1 MTTFI
6 SPPMT
11 VWIWMLFS
19 FLPRVFDLLSSSLI
33 PRPLSLTWFFE
44 SSVWEMSVYLFLH
57 PSLVGRRRRRRRTSF
72 WNILKFLGN
81 RKRER
86 DKSLPGCVVI
96 WGRRREQPTE
106 QNLAETGEKNG
117 DGMICNVKKKKEL
130 VGWRPSSVSVSPPW
144 AEFERRVMDADTFGG
159 EDEFAAFRP
168 RASPK
173 KKPKTKRR

>member
-1 MTTFI
+1 
-6 SPPMT
+6 MT
-11 VWIWMLFS
+11 VWIWMLFL

-117 DGMICNVKKKKEL
+117 DGMICNVKKKR
-130 VGWRPSSVSVSPPW
+130 VGWMASVIRQCLSAVSWVWAPCNGRRYVRRGRWIRCLSSKGI
-144 AEFERRVMDADTFGG
+144 AKEKN
-159 EDEFAAFRP
+159 
-168 RASPK
+168 K
-173 KKPKTKRR
+173 KKITN